1 MDFSQLYVWG
11 PIIGRGYLHVKPV
24 NKGVDIYGLLR
35 GNVVLTEPMKFVRS
49 MGSRLGDIIST
60 ELAVIWLVS
69 DRIVELFQRE
79 GITGWKTYPVEVTG
93 KGGVPVTGYHGFA
106 VTGRCGPIDPRRSV
120 LKTLPPLVPGGE
132 ERRVRLGLY
141 FDMDTWDGSDIFVAT
156 NNNRVIVVERV
167 KELLERNN
175 IRGCEFDRLTEVQNH
190 MRVV

>member
-1 MDFSQLYVWG
+1 M
-11 PIIGRGYLHVKPV
+11 K
-24 NKGVDIYGLLR
+24 KGLDIDGLLR

-49 MGSRLGDIIST
+49 MGIRLGDIIST

-69 DRIVELFQRE
+69 DKIVELFQRE
-79 GITGWKTYPVEVTG
+79 GITGWKTYPVELTG
-93 KGGVPVTGYHGFA
+93 KGGVPVTGYHGLA